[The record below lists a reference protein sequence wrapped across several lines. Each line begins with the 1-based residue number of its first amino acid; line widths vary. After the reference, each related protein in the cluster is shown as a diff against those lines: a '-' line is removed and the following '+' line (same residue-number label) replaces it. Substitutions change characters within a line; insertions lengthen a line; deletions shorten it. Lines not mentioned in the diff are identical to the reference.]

1 MAGAVRMPE
10 LTGTDT
16 RSSPYPSASHSVSQS
31 VSCLLSVRL
40 SVRLFDR
47 SNPQSVCRLPGSLS
61 QPARLSAPPVVSPL
75 SVSRSA
81 NQSFAALLPKSSS
94 CQSIVVCPS
103 VLSAWF
109 SVIRRIGPFRSVVC
123 IPVSQSATRS
133 ICRTVFLS
141 AVQCSG
147 CLSAG
152 RLVICRSVSSDG
164 QSASSSISQSV
175 CCQSLHQVAFQSD
188 CLSAPPSVGQVN
200 ERTMDDEPTNRG
212 MTGIAKYT

>member
-1 MAGAVRMPE
+1 MGWLATVVRVVGPAVGDGIYFGAVVVAAVAQSSYYSSSGVWGVEMAGAVRMPE

-31 VSCLLSVRL
+31 VCCLLSVRL

-81 NQSFAALLPKSSS
+81 SQSFVALLPKSSS

-109 SVIRRIGPFRSVVC
+109 SVIRRRIGPFRPVAC

-133 ICRTVFLS
+133 ICRTVGCPLS
-141 AVQCSG
+141 
-147 CLSAG
+147 SALG
-152 RLVICRSVSSDG
+152 VYQPV
-164 QSASSSISQSV
+164 V
-175 CCQSLHQVAFQSD
+175 
-188 CLSAPPSVGQVN
+188 
-200 ERTMDDEPTNRG
+200 
-212 MTGIAKYT
+212 